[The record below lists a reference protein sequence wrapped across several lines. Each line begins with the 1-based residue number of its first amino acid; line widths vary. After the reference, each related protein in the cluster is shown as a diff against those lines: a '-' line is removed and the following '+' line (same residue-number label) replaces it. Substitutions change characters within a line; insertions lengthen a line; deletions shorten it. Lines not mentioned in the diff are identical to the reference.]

1 MGCIYS
7 AVDRNDALRPPKAWK
22 MDFSEYNRPLNEND
36 LDEMRTKYW
45 DDRVTN
51 SLEVWDVLH
60 QCCNACLQ
68 GDYQKANTLF
78 RDAKLQAANH
88 DLSEVVDEEGQVYS
102 VEKFCYSNPSN
113 MMVGRVEEET
123 TVIAGKTISYHF
135 RLQTTLM
142 DEQKEFELSLSP
154 HTLIS
159 SVIVT
164 IKVMLKEQHAV
175 DTVQHVKL
183 IYRGFVLEPEKPL
196 DDYGVNPEYVILA

>member
-1 MGCIYS
+1 M
-7 AVDRNDALRPPKAWK
+7 
-22 MDFSEYNRPLNEND
+22 
-36 LDEMRTKYW
+36 
-45 DDRVTN
+45 
-51 SLEVWDVLH
+51 
-60 QCCNACLQ
+60 
-68 GDYQKANTLF
+68 
-78 RDAKLQAANH
+78 
-88 DLSEVVDEEGQVYS
+88 VDEEGQVYS

-135 RLQTTLM
+135 RLQTVQFICRFESQTLM

-196 DDYGVNPEYVILA
+196 EDYGVNPEYVILAIVSSSVSQETPHFDSN